1 MAFLKRSV
9 ALNNPKTIDKIVQDN
24 SKGVA
29 PESTMLAKAHWQ
41 AQENALRGLNDA
53 QVKELLLKFKGGN
66 DIGFI
71 PSPELLAKYGL
82 N

>member
-9 ALNNPKTIDKIVQDN
+9 AINKPQPIEKIEGL
-24 SKGVA
+24 GVPA
-29 PESTMLAKAHWQ
+29 ESAKLAKAHWQ

>member
-9 ALNNPKTIDKIVQDN
+9 AINKPHTIEKVEGIGVPAESAKI
-24 SKGVA
+24 
-29 PESTMLAKAHWQ
+29 AKAHWQ
-41 AQENALRGLNDA
+41 AQENALRGLSDT